1 MIILN
6 MYSNRENLNKQIKGM
21 MFWTFIYALVS
32 FLFVNLEGKII
43 MFETIYV
50 NFMLLVVLPLILFMI
65 YVGPL
70 ILFFSSII
78 FVLTRKSIDIFSRIL
93 IVIIILL
100 ITFLLFIT
108 LIKFNDKP
116 SEYYSKMKQINDSK
130 SIVGLSK
137 NEVENKL
144 GEPGKIKETEN
155 MYLYD
160 AGTLFRDVT
169 FVNHYDLWV
178 KTYYYALFVYFD
190 ENDIV
195 KSISLKESLEF
206 YVP

>member
-1 MIILN
+1 
-6 MYSNRENLNKQIKGM
+6 
-21 MFWTFIYALVS
+21 
-32 FLFVNLEGKII
+32 

-50 NFMLLVVLPLILFMI
+50 NFMLLLVIPLILFMI
-65 YVGPL
+65 YVGPF
-70 ILFFSSII
+70 ILVFSSII
-78 FVLTRKSIDIFSRIL
+78 FVLTRKSIDVFSRIL

-116 SEYYSKMKQINDSK
+116 SEYYSKMKQINDSQ

-195 KSISLKESLEF
+195 KSTSLKESLEF

>member
-1 MIILN
+1 M
-6 MYSNRENLNKQIKGM
+6 SIKEKDNCEIGEYQ
-21 MFWTFIYALVS
+21 FNI
-32 FLFVNLEGKII
+32 VNWDDLSEQEKYCKIELEGKII

-65 YVGPL
+65 YVGPF

-78 FVLTRKSIDIFSRIL
+78 FVFTRKSIDIFGRIL

-108 LIKFNDKP
+108 LIKINDKP

-137 NEVENKL
+137 DEVENKL

-195 KSISLKESLEF
+195 KSTSLKESLEF

>member
-1 MIILN
+1 
-6 MYSNRENLNKQIKGM
+6 
-21 MFWTFIYALVS
+21 
-32 FLFVNLEGKII
+32 

-78 FVLTRKSIDIFSRIL
+78 FVLTRKSIDIFGRIL

-137 NEVENKL
+137 DEVENKL
-144 GEPGKIKETEN
+144 GEPEKIKETEN

-178 KTYYYALFVYFD
+178 KTYYYVLFVYFD

-195 KSISLKESLEF
+195 KSTSLKESLEF

>member
-1 MIILN
+1 M
-6 MYSNRENLNKQIKGM
+6 SIKEKDNCEIGEYQ
-21 MFWTFIYALVS
+21 FNI
-32 FLFVNLEGKII
+32 VNWDDLSEQEKYCKIELEGKII

-78 FVLTRKSIDIFSRIL
+78 FVLTRKSIDIFGRIL

-108 LIKFNDKP
+108 LIKINDKP

-137 NEVENKL
+137 DEVENKL

-169 FVNHYDLWV
+169 FVNRYDLWV

-190 ENDIV
+190 ENDIA
-195 KSISLKESLEF
+195 KSTSLKESLEF

>member
-1 MIILN
+1 M
-6 MYSNRENLNKQIKGM
+6 SIKEKDNCEIGEYQ
-21 MFWTFIYALVS
+21 FNI
-32 FLFVNLEGKII
+32 VNWDDLSEQEKYCKIELEGKII

-50 NFMLLVVLPLILFMI
+50 NFMLLLVIPLILFMI
-65 YVGPL
+65 YVGPF
-70 ILFFSSII
+70 ILVFSSII
-78 FVLTRKSIDIFSRIL
+78 FVLTRKSIDVFSRIL

-137 NEVENKL
+137 DEVENKL

-160 AGTLFRDVT
+160 AGTFFRDVT
-169 FVNHYDLWV
+169 FVNRYDLWV

-195 KSISLKESLEF
+195 KSTSLKESLEF

>member
-1 MIILN
+1 M
-6 MYSNRENLNKQIKGM
+6 SIKEKDNCEIGEYQ
-21 MFWTFIYALVS
+21 FNI
-32 FLFVNLEGKII
+32 VNWDDLSEQEKYCKIELEGKII

-65 YVGPL
+65 YVGPF

-78 FVLTRKSIDIFSRIL
+78 FVFTRKSIDIFGRIL

-108 LIKFNDKP
+108 LIKINDKP

-137 NEVENKL
+137 DEVENKL

-169 FVNHYDLWV
+169 FVNRYDLWV

-195 KSISLKESLEF
+195 KSTSLKESLEF

>member
-1 MIILN
+1 
-6 MYSNRENLNKQIKGM
+6 
-21 MFWTFIYALVS
+21 
-32 FLFVNLEGKII
+32 

-65 YVGPL
+65 YVGPFIL
-70 ILFFSSII
+70 IFSSII
-78 FVLTRKSIDIFSRIL
+78 FVLTRKSIDIISKIL

-100 ITFLLFIT
+100 ITFLLFVT
-108 LIKFNDKP
+108 LIKFVDKP
-116 SEYYSKMKQINDSK
+116 SEYYSKMQQINDSK
-130 SIVGLSK
+130 SIIGLSK
-137 NEVENKL
+137 EEVENKL
-144 GEPGKIKETEN
+144 GKPGKTKKSEN
-155 MYLYD
+155 IYLYD

-169 FVNHYDLWV
+169 FVNHYDLWA

-195 KSISLKESLEF
+195 ESTSLKKSLEF

>member
-1 MIILN
+1 M
-6 MYSNRENLNKQIKGM
+6 SIKEKDNCEIGEYQ
-21 MFWTFIYALVS
+21 FNI
-32 FLFVNLEGKII
+32 VNWDDLSEQEKYCKIELEGKII

-78 FVLTRKSIDIFSRIL
+78 FVLTRKSIDIFGRIL

-108 LIKFNDKP
+108 LIKINDKP

-137 NEVENKL
+137 DEVENKL

-178 KTYYYALFVYFD
+178 KTYYYVLFVYFD

-195 KSISLKESLEF
+195 KSTSLKESLEF

>member
-65 YVGPL
+65 YVGPF
-70 ILFFSSII
+70 ILVFSSII
-78 FVLTRKSIDIFSRIL
+78 FVLTRKSIDIVSRIL
-93 IVIIILL
+93 IVIIILV

-108 LIKFNDKP
+108 LIKINDKP

-195 KSISLKESLEF
+195 KSTSLKESLEF